1 MNTDSPVVDPRALTL
16 GFALSFASF
25 RDLTAPPED
34 DRYGMNVRVSYEDGR
49 TEYLHYSQYD
59 VNPKTGAFKVN
70 CPERYKDV
78 IIDFECYAGGQYV
91 SGNRS

>member
-1 MNTDSPVVDPRALTL
+1 MNTNTPYHDIRAMTA
-16 GFALSFASF
+16 GFALSFVSF

-49 TEYLHYSQYD
+49 VEYLHYSQYD

-70 CPERYKDV
+70 CPDRCKDV
-78 IIDFECYAGGQYV
+78 VIDFECYGGI
-91 SGNRS
+91 